1 MWSQP
6 VGSWLPVLMNSV
18 NVPPYVGALR
28 EPGMIVPVV
37 VAVVAVVTTAVV
49 EVAVVVDVVVDTVAV
64 VDVVVVAGAVVVLV
78 VVVVVFPQEDNK
90 IAATIKQLNAN
101 HAIFLRISSL
111 LFLFLYIYR
120 KFLSIYTLC
129 IILSICFYNF

>member
-1 MWSQP
+1 
-6 VGSWLPVLMNSV
+6 
-18 NVPPYVGALR
+18 
-28 EPGMIVPVV
+28 MIVPVV

-64 VDVVVVAGAVVVLV
+64 VDVVVDVGAVVVL

-111 LFLFLYIYR
+111 LFLFLYIYWN
-120 KFLSIYTLC
+120 FLSIYTLYT
-129 IILSICFYNF
+129 ILSICFYNI

>member
-1 MWSQP
+1 MWSHP
-6 VGSWLPVLMNSV
+6 VGSWLPELMNRV

-28 EPGMIVPVV
+28 EPGIIVPVV

-49 EVAVVVDVVVDTVAV
+49 EVAVVVDVVVDVAV
-64 VDVVVVAGAVVVLV
+64 VDVVVVVGAVVVLV

-90 IAATIKQLNAN
+90 MAATIKQLNAN

-111 LFLFLYIYR
+111 LFLFIYILEI
-120 KFLSIYTLC
+120 FINIYL
-129 IILSICFYNF
+129 IYYFVNLLL

>member
-1 MWSQP
+1 
-6 VGSWLPVLMNSV
+6 
-18 NVPPYVGALR
+18 
-28 EPGMIVPVV
+28 MIVPVV

-49 EVAVVVDVVVDTVAV
+49 EVAVVVDIVVDVAV
-64 VDVVVVAGAVVVLV
+64 VDVVVDVGAVVVLV

-111 LFLFLYIYR
+111 LFNFVYILEI
-120 KFLSIYTLC
+120 FINIYLMYYFFN
-129 IILSICFYNF
+129 LLL